1 MILNCVLTVH
11 CSLCL
16 QPPYSPT
23 QSHSC
28 IWIESHFDY
37 SFIHY
42 PFCGLSI
49 AITKSQVPHPFC
61 LVSGYS
67 GMRGDFDSSPRRT
80 YRKEGPCE
88 NKSSTHTQIPNII
101 IVEFH
106 VAAGNIGRVAW
117 VIKIEDNTLKIMYS
131 SWKLHYGSNI
141 FQ

>member
-1 MILNCVLTVH
+1 MEDDLIVPMCLFPIWSTQDHVCSLMILNCVLTVH

-16 QPPYSPT
+16 QPPYPPT

-42 PFCGLSI
+42 PLCGLSI

-67 GMRGDFDSSPRRT
+67 GMQGDFDSSPRRA

-106 VAAGNIGRVAW
+106 VAGGTSDV
-117 VIKIEDNTLKIMYS
+117 
-131 SWKLHYGSNI
+131 LHG
-141 FQ
+141 